1 MNLFIYVPVIGHLD
15 CFSFFV
21 NNIAMTTFAPK
32 SLPHVYSY
40 FFRLAIQ
47 KWNYWVKECERLET
61 TLFLCSGPFLHISTH
76 PK

>member
-47 KWNYWVKECERLET
+47 KLNY
-61 TLFLCSGPFLHISTH
+61 
-76 PK
+76 